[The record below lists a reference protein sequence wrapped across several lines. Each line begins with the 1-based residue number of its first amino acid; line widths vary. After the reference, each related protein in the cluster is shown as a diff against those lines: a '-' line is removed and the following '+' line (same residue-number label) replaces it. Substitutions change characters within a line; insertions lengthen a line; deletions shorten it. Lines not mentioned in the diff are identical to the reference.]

1 MQRHHRKLW
10 RRDVIIWRDASL
22 GRQAAAHLF
31 LCASIPEIH
40 IDRKAGEVLTTTLL
54 RAGDLQSVRTCLM
67 AAAAAAA
74 SSLHFITTGIGDNL
88 NILPILVCAPGCRV
102 SCSEVR

>member
-1 MQRHHRKLW
+1 MSFGEMQVSGGRLQLISSFVHPSQRFISIEKLV
-10 RRDVIIWRDASL
+10 RCRL
-22 GRQAAAHLF
+22 
-31 LCASIPEIH
+31 
-40 IDRKAGEVLTTTLL
+40 LL

-74 SSLHFITTGIGDNL
+74 SSLHFITIGIGDNL

-102 SCSEVR
+102 SYSEVR